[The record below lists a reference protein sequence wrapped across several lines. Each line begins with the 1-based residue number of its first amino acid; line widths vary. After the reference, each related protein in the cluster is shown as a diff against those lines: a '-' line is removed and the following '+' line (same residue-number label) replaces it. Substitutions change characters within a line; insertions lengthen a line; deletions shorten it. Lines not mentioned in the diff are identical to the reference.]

1 MGIESGCT
9 PVSASH
15 ELEGTTRMS
24 AAISIQGVSKD
35 YRIPGSQ
42 RRLRA
47 VDNLNLEIGKE
58 SVFGLLGPNGSGK
71 STTIKM
77 ALGLVRPSEGKCEI
91 LGKSS
96 REPSARM
103 GIGYLPEAPYFQR
116 FLTGRELLRY
126 FGKLTG
132 LRNADLEDSVQI
144 LLKRVGLEDAGDR
157 RVGGYSKG
165 MLQRIGLAQA
175 MIGDPELLILDEPT
189 AGVDPIGAADIASII
204 RELRDEG
211 KTVLLCSHLLSQ
223 VETIC
228 DRAAIM
234 VKGKLALEGSIDSL
248 TSASDSSSIRI
259 DNLSTEG
266 RGKFE
271 AFAKEA
277 GLEVSTPRRSL
288 EELFLEL
295 SKGGGDPK

>member
-1 MGIESGCT
+1 
-9 PVSASH
+9 
-15 ELEGTTRMS
+15 MS
-24 AAISIQGVSKD
+24 VAISIQGVSKD
-35 YRIPGSQ
+35 FRIPGSK

-47 VDNLNLEIGKE
+47 VDALNLEIEKG

-77 ALGLVRPSEGKCEI
+77 ALGLVRPSQGRCEI

-96 REPSARM
+96 LEPCARM

-116 FLTGRELLRY
+116 FLTGRELLFY
-126 FGKLTG
+126 FGKLSG
-132 LRNADLEDSVQI
+132 VRKSDLEDRVDA
-144 LLKRVGLEDAGDR
+144 LLRRVGLDDAGDR

-175 MIGDPELLILDEPT
+175 MVGNPELLILDEPT

-204 RELRDEG
+204 REVREEG

-223 VETIC
+223 VETLC
-228 DRAAIM
+228 DRAAIL
-234 VKGKLALEGSIDSL
+234 VKGKLALEGSVESL
-248 TSASDSSSIRI
+248 TAATDSSSARI
-259 DNLSTEG
+259 DGLTIDS
-266 RGKFE
+266 RRQLE
-271 AFAKEA
+271 AFAEN
-277 GLEVSTPRRSL
+277 GRFDLSTPRRSL

-295 SKGGGDPK
+295 SKGDGDSE

>member
-1 MGIESGCT
+1 
-9 PVSASH
+9 
-15 ELEGTTRMS
+15 MS

-35 YRIPGSQ
+35 FRIPGSK

-47 VDNLNLEIGKE
+47 VDNLNLEIERG

-71 STTIKM
+71 STTIKI
-77 ALGLVRPSEGKCEI
+77 ALGLVRPSQGKCEI

-96 REPSARM
+96 LECSARM

-116 FLTGRELLRY
+116 FLTGRELLFY
-126 FGKLTG
+126 FGKLSGVKKTG
-132 LRNADLEDSVQI
+132 LEDRVNA
-144 LLKRVGLEDAGDR
+144 LLTRVGLEDAGDR
-157 RVGGYSKG
+157 QVGGYSKG

-175 MIGDPELLILDEPT
+175 MVGDPELLILDEPT
-189 AGVDPIGAADIASII
+189 AGVDPIGAVDIAAII
-204 RELRDEG
+204 REVRDEG

-234 VKGKLALEGSIDSL
+234 VKGKLALEGSVESL
-248 TSASDSSSIRI
+248 TAATDSSSARI
-259 DNLSTEG
+259 EGLSTEG
-266 RGKFE
+266 RRQLE
-271 AFAKEA
+271 TFAEE
-277 GLEVSTPRRSL
+277 GHFDLSTPRRSL

-295 SKGGGDPK
+295 SKGDGKSK